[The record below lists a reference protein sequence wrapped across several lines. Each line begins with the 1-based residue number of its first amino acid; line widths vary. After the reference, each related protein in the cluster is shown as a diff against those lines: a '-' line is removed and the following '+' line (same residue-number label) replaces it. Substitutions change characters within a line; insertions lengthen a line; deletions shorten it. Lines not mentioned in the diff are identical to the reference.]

1 MAAGLTRA
9 SRGINKNT
17 YTKERRTSLDFQ
29 SQFMSFCTQPGQP
42 FVPACFP
49 ASSVESF
56 DETQKAYYT
65 HVEFLRRR
73 NLIPTHTESLGITK
87 DFLAAMSFDKMTG
100 RTFEKVHWGDLH
112 GGTVVIPMAPL
123 EELLTA
129 SASEIDA
136 LRKHGSTF
144 TASESFGMDQDLV
157 GFTEVQKQLLLDAV
171 SFTRERIAAADGN
184 IVDVIAIC
192 KGGANRSGLMLGF
205 VKKALLGLDVLP
217 ESDLAM
223 PENILYR
230 AALTNSEGLKVD
242 PDTIKASARMRKG
255 KKKIRPS

>member
-1 MAAGLTRA
+1 
-9 SRGINKNT
+9 
-17 YTKERRTSLDFQ
+17 
-29 SQFMSFCTQPGQP
+29 
-42 FVPACFP
+42 
-49 ASSVESF
+49 
-56 DETQKAYYT
+56 
-65 HVEFLRRR
+65 
-73 NLIPTHTESLGITK
+73 
-87 DFLAAMSFDKMTG
+87 MSFDKMTG
-100 RTFEKVHWGDLH
+100 PTFEKVHWGDLH

-144 TASESFGMDQDLV
+144 TASESFGMDQDVV
-157 GFTEVQKQLLLDAV
+157 GFTEVQKQLLRDAV

-184 IVDVIAIC
+184 IVNVIAIC

-230 AALTNSEGLKVD
+230 AALTNSEGLEVD
-242 PDTIKASARMRKG
+242 PDKVKASARMRKG

>member
-1 MAAGLTRA
+1 
-9 SRGINKNT
+9 
-17 YTKERRTSLDFQ
+17 
-29 SQFMSFCTQPGQP
+29 MSFCTQP
-42 FVPACFP
+42 
-49 ASSVESF
+49 SSVESF
-56 DETQKAYYT
+56 DDTQKAYYT

-100 RTFEKVHWGDLH
+100 RTFEKVHWDDLH

-144 TASESFGMDQDLV
+144 TASESFGMDQDVV
-157 GFTEVQKQLLLDAV
+157 GFTEVQKQLLCDAV

-184 IVDVIAIC
+184 IVDVISIC
-192 KGGANRSGLMLGF
+192 KGGVNRSGLMLGF
-205 VKKALLGLDVLP
+205 VKKELLGLDVLP

-230 AALTNSEGLKVD
+230 AALTNSEGLEVDLDKV
-242 PDTIKASARMRKG
+242 KASARMRKG
-255 KKKIRPS
+255 KHKYEVTINRLNRLYDRHMQEIRDKKKIRPP